1 MPEISLPE
9 SQTEAIH
16 APRSMRTFIIIWLG
30 ELISML
36 GSGLT
41 SFALGVWI
49 YQRTGQATPF
59 ALTVLFGS
67 LPRLLLLPMA
77 GSLADRWNRRWLMIL
92 ADTGSALVTVS
103 VVFVLLTGDL
113 QIWHIY
119 LIAVFGSVFSAF
131 QQPAFDSS
139 VTMLVPKKDLT
150 RANGMVQM
158 GHALELVLTPMLAGV
173 LFVAIGLQGIVWIDF
188 ITYFFAVGALLIVA
202 IPQPEVQARGES
214 KKHSVWSDAAF
225 GWQYLRQRGG
235 LFGLLWYFAM
245 VNFMLNFAIVLIGP
259 LVLSRFSAGVL
270 GALQTAAGVGM
281 LVGGILMSAW
291 GGPKRRILGVIGF
304 IGLGMLGLTTAG
316 LQANPYLI
324 GAGMF
329 VLMFS
334 LPFAS
339 GSSQAIFQTKVAPDI
354 QGRVFAIRGL
364 IAQSMMPLA
373 FLISGPLADKVFEP
387 LMSTGGGLSSTAIGS
402 LFGTGVGRGIGLMFA
417 ISGLIGLFATILA
430 FLNPHIRHVEDELPD
445 AIPDSQA

>member
-9 SQTEAIH
+9 SQTGTIP
-16 APRSMRTFIIIWLG
+16 APRSMQTFIIIWLG

-49 YQRTGQATPF
+49 YQQTGQATPF

-103 VVFVLLTGDL
+103 VVVVLLTGDL

-119 LIAVFGSVFSAF
+119 LIAAFGSVFSAF

-139 VTMLVPKKDLT
+139 VTMLVPKKNLT

-173 LFVAIGLQGIVWIDF
+173 LFVAIGLQGIIWIDF

-214 KKHSVWSDAAF
+214 EKHSVWSDAAF

-245 VNFMLNFAIVLIGP
+245 VNFMLNFAMVLIGP
-259 LVLSRFSAGVL
+259 LVLSRFSAGVF

-291 GGPKRRILGVIGF
+291 GGPRRRILGVTGF
-304 IGLGMLGLTTAG
+304 IALGMLGLTIAG

-329 VLMFS
+329 MLMFS

-387 LMSTGGGLSSTAIGS
+387 LMSTSGGLSSTAIGS
-402 LFGTGVGRGIGLMFA
+402 LLGTGVGRGIGLMFA
-417 ISGLIGLFATILA
+417 ISGLIGLFATSLA

-445 AIPDSQA
+445 TIPDSEE